1 MHLRIEMANNVM
13 FVLTGVLMEMC
24 DVRQTLSEVCDDSNA
39 PRGFA
44 ILGLTSKSSCY

>member
-1 MHLRIEMANNVM
+1 MHLRIEIADKVM
-13 FVLTGVLMEMC
+13 FILTGVLMGMY

-44 ILGLTSKSSCY
+44 ILGLTSKSSCC